1 MECVTANTWNVVGFT
16 MVQANALREFKPDV
30 VVGSSYGGLVVRAR
44 RWRWLAGAA
53 RAVPTAAPTH
63 RTRRSA
69 RAPAQGVLL
78 MQLGI
83 WNGPT
88 VLLAPAIGLY
98 SQGRLWLPPGD
109 ARVLLVHGAHDAIVD
124 PADSVALA
132 ASQPTRT
139 RLLTLDDT
147 HGLGSC
153 LPHLTEY
160 LNEVRPEEAAPP
172 FAVPAEP
179 AGAALWLRLSGIAIW
194 CTPQLLARMAW
205 RKVAGG
211 HVLPPRTERAPRAEG
226 ADREDEGATA
236 AAAAAAAAGTDSA
249 GQGERVAAIEKAR
262 L

>member
-1 MECVTANTWNVVGFT
+1 VAWWC
-16 MVQANALREFKPDV
+16 AL
-30 VVGSSYGGLVVRAR
+30 
-44 RWRWLAGAA
+44 AA
-53 RAVPTAAPTH
+53 RAGLLAPPA
-63 RTRRSA
+63 RRSA
-69 RAPAQGVLL
+69 NGPTQGVLL

-98 SQGRLWLPPGD
+98 SRGRLWLPPGE

-124 PADSVALA
+124 PADSAALA

-160 LNEVRPEEAAPP
+160 LDEVRPEPAAPA

-211 HVLPPRTERAPRAEG
+211 HVLPPRTERARAEG
-226 ADREDEGATA
+226 ADREEGGAG
-236 AAAAAAAAGTDSA
+236 AAAAAAAAGTDGA
-249 GQGERVAAIEKAR
+249 GEGERVAAGEKAR